1 MTEGHKDHMGFVGVC
16 TWKSGFSA
24 PLKALELS
32 LPLLEPGS
40 LILPKKRAENP
51 EVSVAMGVGWGGLFT
66 RWDLSSE
73 DPASGTKLGPS
84 PAVP

>member
-1 MTEGHKDHMGFVGVC
+1 MGFVGVC

-24 PLKALELS
+24 PLKAWGFS

-40 LILPKKRAENP
+40 LILFGLPRKRAENP
-51 EVSVAMGVGWGGLFT
+51 EASIAMWVGWGGLFT

-73 DPASGTKLGPS
+73 DPVGGTKLGPS
-84 PAVP
+84 PAAP